1 MLFADIHLARRLEL
15 TNTLECV
22 EYARAHARMFP
33 DSGSVSIPLMGG
45 YVTYAG
51 ADSPITQAFGLGLHG
66 SVSESE
72 VEALEDFYFSRRV
85 AVNLELCPLADVTLI
100 EILMR
105 RGYRI
110 TETSNVLYQELST
123 LNLMQPPQATV
134 RIPAPEEEEKWA
146 KTIARGFVETDEPHP
161 MMIELGRTI
170 FQSENSVPFLV
181 EVDGHPAGG
190 GGVSIS
196 NGVADFYGQ
205 STIPSFRRRG
215 VQSALIQASL
225 AYAKEHG
232 CEIAMGTTMC
242 GSTSQHNFERNGFR
256 ICYSR
261 IKLMREFRGNNSNNP
276 T

>member
-22 EYARAHARMFP
+22 EYARAHARLFP
-33 DSGSVSIPLMGG
+33 DSGSLSIPLMGG
-45 YVTYAG
+45 FATYAG
-51 ADSPITQAFGLGLHG
+51 ADSPITQAFGLGLQG
-66 SVSESE
+66 VVSESE
-72 VEALEDFYFSRRV
+72 VDELEDFYFSRRV
-85 AVNLELCPLADVTLI
+85 AVNIELCPLADVTLI

-110 TETSNVLYQELST
+110 IETSNVLYQELNTFRSA
-123 LNLMQPPQATV
+123 QSAQATV
-134 RIPAPEEEEKWA
+134 RIPGPDEEEKWA
-146 KTIARGFVETDEPHP
+146 KTIARGFVEDEEPHP
-161 MMIELGRTI
+161 IMIELGRTI

-181 EVDGHPAGG
+181 EVEGQPAGG

-205 STIPSFRRRG
+205 ATIPAFRRRG

-225 AYAKEHG
+225 SYAKEQG

-242 GSTSQHNFERNGFR
+242 GTTSQHNFERNGFR

-261 IKLMREFRGNNSNNP
+261 IKLMREWPGE
-276 T
+276 